1 MWNPW
6 VNFGTIKKSR
16 LHIKGHNSWAYQ
28 LMLTKVI
35 ECSHGHVFCMM
46 PSTKIQYFIMLSY
59 FDAFLD
65 KNMLW
70 GKLQHLRCG
79 ASWNMFQLAPLSLS
93 LKICG
98 VSLLH
103 LRLTFHQNS
112 VSATNS
118 ESINST
124 NAQLVHWQFIYGL
137 VELRTYTVTINTL
150 LMIRSSMMRQYFLRG
165 GFYGVLKAYI
175 LIFTGSFWSRM
186 FLLKTYKYC

>member
-1 MWNPW
+1 M
-6 VNFGTIKKSR
+6 V
-16 LHIKGHNSWAYQ
+16 
-28 LMLTKVI
+28 
-35 ECSHGHVFCMM
+35 
-46 PSTKIQYFIMLSY
+46 
-59 FDAFLD
+59 
-65 KNMLW
+65 W

-79 ASWNMFQLAPLSLS
+79 ASWNMCQLAPLSLS

-137 VELRTYTVTINTL
+137 VELRTYTVTINTPFMIWS
-150 LMIRSSMMRQYFLRG
+150 LMMSHVFLRR
-165 GFYGVLKAYI
+165 GFYTSLMARLYSSVSRWLSSLDTPWEYI
-175 LIFTGSFWSRM
+175 PHP
-186 FLLKTYKYC
+186 FLF